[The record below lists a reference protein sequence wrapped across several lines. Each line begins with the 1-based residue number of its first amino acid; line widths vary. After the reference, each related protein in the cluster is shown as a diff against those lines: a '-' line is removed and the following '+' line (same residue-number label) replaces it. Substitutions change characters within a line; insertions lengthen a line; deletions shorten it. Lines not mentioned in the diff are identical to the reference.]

1 MKQPE
6 LGKKISDLRKQK
18 GFTQED
24 LVERCNINV
33 RTIQRIEAGEVS
45 PRSYTLKL
53 ILGALGY
60 DLNQMKQEFDWHE
73 KNAIQPP
80 KHFSK
85 IMNLAFWIGIVFVIA
100 ISLNVFVEIM
110 MELEPKLE
118 SKEGFGFHL
127 SEGLYTTLQFVCAI
141 CAFFFYFGFFAA
153 GKALKNSLLI
163 VSSILFMV
171 VEITNFSISGA
182 FLYDASDSAGLYF
195 GIISMIFYGCVGI
208 PFGIGIL
215 KLNKHIGQY
224 ATIIGIFTIILY
236 AMMITVILI
245 FMVLFMW
252 LPVMVLQL
260 ILLYKIREYVLK
272 ASNHE

>member
-1 MKQPE
+1 
-6 LGKKISDLRKQK
+6 QK
-18 GFTQED
+18 GLTQED

-53 ILGALGY
+53 ILEALGY

-118 SKEGFGFHL
+118 SKEGFGFQL
-127 SEGLYTTLQFVCAI
+127 SEDLYATLQFVCAI
-141 CAFFFYFGFFAA
+141 CAFFFYFIYVRRKYQCQCFGSFF
-153 GKALKNSLLI
+153 
-163 VSSILFMV
+163 VSRIRFCWFVFRNYL
-171 VEITNFSISGA
+171 ND
-182 FLYDASDSAGLYF
+182 FL
-195 GIISMIFYGCVGI
+195 
-208 PFGIGIL
+208 
-215 KLNKHIGQY
+215 
-224 ATIIGIFTIILY
+224 
-236 AMMITVILI
+236 
-245 FMVLFMW
+245 
-252 LPVMVLQL
+252 
-260 ILLYKIREYVLK
+260 
-272 ASNHE
+272 

>member
-6 LGKKISDLRKQK
+6 LGKKISELRKQK
-18 GFTQED
+18 GLTQGD

-33 RTIQRIEAGEVS
+33 RTIQRIEAGEVI
-45 PRSYTLKL
+45 PRSYTLKT
-53 ILGALGY
+53 ILEALDY
-60 DLNQMKQEFDWHE
+60 DLNQMNQEFNWQE
-73 KNAIQPP
+73 KNAIQPT

-85 IMNLAFWIGIVFVIA
+85 IMNLAFWIGILFVIA
-100 ISLNVFVEIM
+100 ISLNIFVELM
-110 MELEPKLE
+110 MALDPE
-118 SKEGFGFHL
+118 SKNDFGFHL
-127 SEGLYTTLQFVCAI
+127 SEGLYTTLQFVCAA
-141 CAFFFYFGFFAA
+141 CAFFFYFGFFTA
-153 GKALKNSLLI
+153 GKTLKNSLLT

-182 FLYDASDSAGLYF
+182 FLYDASDSSGLYF

-224 ATIIGIFTIILY
+224 ATLSGIFTIILY

-245 FMVLFMW
+245 FMVLFLW
-252 LPVMVLQL
+252 LPVMIMQL
-260 ILLYKIREYVLK
+260 ILLYKLREYVLRM
-272 ASNHE
+272 